1 VKKLL
6 LLAAAAGAGLFIV
19 SRRKKAASADAALW
33 HEAVNTS
40 PPAPASGPA
49 PETS

>member
-6 LLAAAAGAGLFIV
+6 LLAAAAGAGLFV
-19 SRRKKAASADAALW
+19 VNRRKKAASADAALW

-40 PPAPASGPA
+40 QPDSAQGPA
-49 PETS
+49 PETT